1 MLLTIKRFLRNSTN
15 LRKAYREWRVE
26 KAIRDS
32 GKFDQTFYL
41 SMNPDVQRAGK
52 NAIRH
57 YVRHGAIEG
66 RNPNRD
72 FNGHDYLAANPDVKL
87 SGMNPFLHFI
97 QFGERE
103 QRLLSPAP
111 TIRLALPS
119 ETKVAIPEP
128 ATKSP
133 PTQYIDLEHS
143 FIDIRPSQK
152 QAIALTNRV
161 AIFAFFNANGVIHPY
176 VLHYL
181 RNLRAVC
188 DKIIFVA
195 DNDLQQPEIAK
206 LNGTVDAVLFGR
218 HHEYDFG
225 SYKKGIAYA
234 KANGLLTHAD
244 ELLLC
249 NDSCY
254 GPVTSFEKLFA
265 DMLGT
270 EADFWGLTSNT
281 QFGYHL
287 QSYFLLFKRSVFS
300 KLSFFKFF
308 SKVGPHSD
316 VSQVVLNYE
325 VKLTSYF
332 TELGFQS
339 GCYINDKT
347 PAIRD
352 AAEAN
357 PNLTVVPMVLME
369 AGCPLVKVKAFKKT
383 TCNYDGIPRVLRHIY
398 DMNPEL
404 HSYIIDHSQPGVYA
418 NSEGIKFSIITPF
431 FNRKESIFKAI
442 DSVLAQFHLLYELIL
457 IDDGSTD
464 GASDEILV
472 RYASEINAG
481 KIRLISSPERNG
493 VSAARNIGLA
503 YSTSPWITYLDSDN
517 TMKPNFLS
525 TFASSIVEHPKHSL
539 FYSCFSLDSDGTLRG
554 RVAYNR
560 AQLLKGNYIDLG
572 TFVHSRALY
581 EKHGGFD
588 VGLKRLVDWDLIIR
602 YTKDLS
608 AVFIPQP
615 LMNYNDSEDDT
626 SRISVRESLDDAR
639 IFLRKKHNLPFVV
652 STVIPAYNHEDYIEQ
667 AIVSAIS
674 QKGNFIHEILVCD
687 DASTDNTQKIIT
699 ELQKKYPGLIRN
711 ISNPVNLGISAT
723 FRKCFKEASGDF
735 IAILE
740 GDDYWTTN
748 SKLENQLQF
757 LTNNVDCSMV
767 FSMIDVLNVEAKKS
781 RYLKRQQSIS
791 KNRLSGKDFLADP
804 TMNLIANFSSCM
816 FKSDLLRTLP
826 DRLFDG
832 RFNEIALAFYM
843 ERSGPIGFLNSAM
856 GVYRQHPQGVW
867 TGSDKKRQL
876 ESAIQTRKMVKDVA
890 DLKYHKD
897 IQKVID
903 QKKTELSALTGN

>member
-1 MLLTIKRFLRNSTN
+1 MLLTIKRYLRNSTN
-15 LRKAYREWRVE
+15 LRKIFRDLRVE
-26 KAIRDS
+26 KAIRES
-32 GKFDQTFYL
+32 GKFDQNFYL
-41 SMNPDVQRAGK
+41 SMNPDVQSTGK

-72 FNGHDYLAANPDVKL
+72 FNGHDYLAANPDVKI

-103 QRLLSPAP
+103 QRPLSPAAP
-111 TIRLALPS
+111 VRLALPS
-119 ETKVAIPEP
+119 DTKIAIPEP
-128 ATKSP
+128 VKQLRSTVYS
-133 PTQYIDLEHS
+133 DLEHS

-152 QAIALTNRV
+152 KEIPLTNRV
-161 AIFAFFNANGVIHPY
+161 AIFAFFNANGVIYPY

-188 DKIIFVA
+188 DKIVFVA
-195 DNDLQQPEIAK
+195 DNDMQQSEIAK
-206 LNGTVDAVLFGR
+206 LNGKVDAVLFGR

-254 GPVTSFEKLFA
+254 GPITSFEKLFA
-265 DMLGT
+265 DMRGS

-281 QFGYHL
+281 QYGYHL
-287 QSYFLLFKRSVFS
+287 QSYFILFKRSVFS

-308 SKVGPHSD
+308 SKVGSHSD

-332 TELGFQS
+332 TDLGFECS
-339 GCYINDKT
+339 CYINDEA
-347 PAIRD
+347 PEIRD
-352 AAEAN
+352 SAEAN
-357 PNLTVVPMVLME
+357 PNLTVVPIVLME

-383 TCNYDGIPRVLRHIY
+383 TCNYDGIPRTLRHIY
-398 DMNPEL
+398 DVNPEL

-418 NSEGIKFSIITPF
+418 NSEGVKFSIITPF
-431 FNRKESIFKAI
+431 FNRKETIFKAI
-442 DSVLAQFHLLYELIL
+442 DSVLGQFHLLYELIL

-464 GASDEILV
+464 GASEEILA
-472 RYASEINAG
+472 RYADEINAG

-493 VSAARNIGLA
+493 VSAARNIGLS
-503 YSTSPWITYLDSDN
+503 YSGNPWITYLDSDN

-554 RVAYNR
+554 RVSYNR

-588 VGLKRLVDWDLIIR
+588 TGLKRLVDWDLIIR

-615 LMNYNDSEDDT
+615 LMNYNDSEEDK

-687 DASTDNTQKIIT
+687 DASTDNTQTIIT
-699 ELQKKYPGLIRN
+699 GLQKKYPGIIRN
-711 ISNPVNLGISAT
+711 ISNSVNLGISAT
-723 FRKCFKEASGDF
+723 FRKCFKESSGDF

-740 GDDYWTTN
+740 GDDYWTTT

-757 LTNNVDCSMV
+757 LTTNVDCSMV
-767 FSMIDVLNVEAKKS
+767 FSMIDVLNIEAKKS
-781 RYLKRQQSIS
+781 RYLKRQQSLS
-791 KNRLSGKDFLADP
+791 KNRLSGKDFLNDP
-804 TMNLIANFSSCM
+804 SMNLIANFSSCM
-816 FKSDLLRTLP
+816 FKSDLMRTLP

-832 RFNEIALAFYM
+832 RFNEIALAFHL
-843 ERSGPIGFLNSAM
+843 ERHGSIGFLNTAM

-867 TGSDKKRQL
+867 TGSDKRMQL
-876 ESAIQTRKMVKDVA
+876 ESAINTRMMVKDVA
-890 DLKYHKD
+890 DPKYHDD
-897 IQKVID
+897 IEKIID
-903 QKKTELSALTGN
+903 LKRLELASLS